1 MVLFVGASP
10 PLKKNCLSCE
20 KITWTEISEMH
31 YTYLGRNKI
40 DKQNKSLNR
49 DDFSSTML
57 IYDDF
62 WLKLFSRLIPGSISI
77 SKTHRVGPEHIM
89 LLDRLINP

>member
-1 MVLFVGASP
+1 MYIGHSY
-10 PLKKNCLSCE
+10 E
-20 KITWTEISEMH
+20 
-31 YTYLGRNKI
+31 I
-40 DKQNKSLNR
+40 DKQNKSSNI
-49 DDFSSTML
+49 DDFSPTML

-77 SKTHRVGPEHIM
+77 SKTHRVGPKHIM

>member
-1 MVLFVGASP
+1 MAKV
-10 PLKKNCLSCE
+10 
-20 KITWTEISEMH
+20 
-31 YTYLGRNKI
+31 RNKLNGLDLKPIVSNYVHSYEI
-40 DKQNKSLNR
+40 DKQNKSSNT

>member
-1 MVLFVGASP
+1 MVKA
-10 PLKKNCLSCE
+10 
-20 KITWTEISEMH
+20 
-31 YTYLGRNKI
+31 RNKLDGLDLKPIVSNYVHSYGI
-40 DKQNKSLNR
+40 DKQNKSSSR